1 MSKIAE
7 KKALEEYPF
16 EPIECG
22 GGIADSNSEYRGLY
36 QEGYDQAMQD
46 IEEFFQENFYI
57 HPHDCHVV
65 QYVSEQPLES
75 IDNFVEQIKNYIE
88 KGGGEQ

>member
-1 MSKIAE
+1 MSKMSE
-7 KKALEEYPF
+7 QKALEAYPF

-46 IEEFFQENFYI
+46 FLEKAERYLNYTLYSRVEIEVYGTLIPSITNKKEFINDF
-57 HPHDCHVV
+57 
-65 QYVSEQPLES
+65 
-75 IDNFVEQIKNYIE
+75 KNYMKDEI
-88 KGGGEQ
+88 

>member
-1 MSKIAE
+1 MSKISE
-7 KKALEEYPF
+7 QKALEAYPF

-46 IEEFFQENFYI
+46 FLEKACEWLEMKIICYSKREYEELK
-57 HPHDCHVV
+57 
-65 QYVSEQPLES
+65 EQ
-75 IDNFVEQIKNYIE
+75 FKNYMQNE
-88 KGGGEQ
+88 